1 MAEQAPKDRAKELNS
16 RLYDLVEQ
24 EREIGRALGA
34 RVLAGEPVTDLRER
48 RREVRETQEDLHA
61 AASLLYALQP

>member
-16 RLYDLVEQ
+16 RLLDLVEQ